1 MTMSILFD
9 VFFLRMQ
16 MLMLT
21 ILNAVLIMILRMQMG
36 MIMNDL
42 NRKLP
47 SGNLRLLLSMA
58 HL

>member
-1 MTMSILFD
+1 
-9 VFFLRMQ
+9 

-21 ILNAVLIMILRMQMG
+21 ILNAVSIMIMRMQMG

-47 SGNLRLLLSMA
+47 SGNLT
-58 HL
+58 